1 MPTHYQASFFP
12 SQAVALQGYHY
23 RPYGRF
29 CALPSRHALGKRVAF
44 EYKVCGHWHVERGFL
59 DADIC
64 GTPGRV
70 DLPRGT
76 FFSLFGAAGVKRG
89 LIPIRLLSV
98 SGRAR
103 HSISRNSRRHGDSK

>member
-1 MPTHYQASFFP
+1 MPVHYNASFFP
-12 SQAVALQGYHY
+12 RQAVALPGYHY

-29 CALPSRHALGKRVAF
+29 CALPSRHALGRRVAF
-44 EYKVCGHWHVERGFL
+44 AYKVCGHWHVERGFL

-64 GTPGRV
+64 GTPGRL
-70 DLPRGT
+70 DLPVGQFRR
-76 FFSLFGAAGVKRG
+76 LFGAAGVKRG

-103 HSISRNSRRHGDSK
+103 HSTGRNSRRHGDSK

>member
-44 EYKVCGHWHVERGFL
+44 AYKVGGHWQVQRGFL

-64 GTPGRV
+64 GTPGRI
-70 DLPRGT
+70 DLPTGEFRR
-76 FFSLFGAAGVKRG
+76 LFGADGVRRG
-89 LIPIRLLSV
+89 LIPIRILSIGTSV
-98 SGRAR
+98 QIFSR
-103 HSISRNSRRHGDSK
+103 HSHRKNS

>member
-12 SQAVALQGYHY
+12 SQAVALPGYHY

-44 EYKVCGHWHVERGFL
+44 AYKVCGHWQVQRGFL
-59 DADIC
+59 NADIC
-64 GTPGRV
+64 GTPGRI

-76 FFSLFGAAGVKRG
+76 FFSLFGADGVRRG
-89 LIPIRLLSV
+89 LIPIRILSIT
-98 SGRAR
+98 GTAYHAKR
-103 HSISRNSRRHGDSK
+103 HRGNR

>member
-29 CALPSRHALGKRVAF
+29 CALPSRHALGRRVAF
-44 EYKVCGHWHVERGFL
+44 AYKVGGHWQVQRGFL

-64 GTPGRV
+64 GTPGRL
-70 DLPRGT
+70 DLPVGVYRM
-76 FFSLFGAAGVKRG
+76 LFGAEGVKRG
-89 LIPIRLLSV
+89 LTPIRILSIT
-98 SGRAR
+98 GTAYRAR
-103 HSISRNSRRHGDSK
+103 RHHR

>member
-29 CALPSRHALGKRVAF
+29 CALPSRHALGRMATVSYRV
-44 EYKVCGHWHVERGFL
+44 KGHWSRPQAFL
-59 DADIC
+59 VADVC
-64 GTPGRV
+64 GTPGRL
-70 DLPRGT
+70 DLPTGQFRR
-76 FFSLFGAAGVKRG
+76 LFGAAGVKRG

-103 HSISRNSRRHGDSK
+103 HTKRHPR

>member
-1 MPTHYQASFFP
+1 MPVHYNASFFP

-44 EYKVCGHWHVERGFL
+44 AYKVCGHWHVERGFL

-64 GTPGRV
+64 GTPGRL
-70 DLPRGT
+70 DLPWGT
-76 FFSLFGAAGVKRG
+76 YRRLFSAEGVRRG
-89 LIPIRLLSV
+89 LTPIRILSIT
-98 SGRAR
+98 GTAYRAR
-103 HSISRNSRRHGDSK
+103 RHHR

>member
-1 MPTHYQASFFP
+1 MPVHYNASFFP
-12 SQAVALQGYHY
+12 RQAVALPGYRY

-44 EYKVCGHWHVERGFL
+44 AYKVGGHWQVQRGFL

-64 GTPGRV
+64 GTTGRL
-70 DLPRGT
+70 DLATGT
-76 FFSLFGAAGVKRG
+76 YRRLFGAAGLKRG
-89 LIPIRLLSV
+89 IIPIRLLSV

-103 HSISRNSRRHGDSK
+103 HSISRNSRRHRGTK